1 MYVCTYNKHTDSN
14 KLYVQYLSVCPYRKY
29 ENRNLAQMDTVYP
42 KAFVFRQEKNIP
54 GIYDHKRYESYQLT
68 VECNVREDGREE
80 EGRGEQEK
88 VNLVLDSSALLRRR
102 KVFNKNLCEI
112 TRRHHKVRGLY
123 MIMLR
128 DICMHE
134 PIFSSLH
141 THTHTPHTHSTFS
154 PPSAHRWRYQTTR
167 CSAGTLPSNWTQS
180 QT

>member
-1 MYVCTYNKHTDSN
+1 MYCTYNKHTDSN
-14 KLYVQYLSVCPYRKY
+14 KPYVQYLSVCPYRKY

-54 GIYDHKRYESYQLT
+54 GIYDHKTYESYQLT
-68 VECNVREDGREE
+68 VECNVREDGREEKRECNVREDGREE

-123 MIMLR
+123 
-128 DICMHE
+128 
-134 PIFSSLH
+134 
-141 THTHTPHTHSTFS
+141 TV
-154 PPSAHRWRYQTTR
+154 
-167 CSAGTLPSNWTQS
+167 
-180 QT
+180 